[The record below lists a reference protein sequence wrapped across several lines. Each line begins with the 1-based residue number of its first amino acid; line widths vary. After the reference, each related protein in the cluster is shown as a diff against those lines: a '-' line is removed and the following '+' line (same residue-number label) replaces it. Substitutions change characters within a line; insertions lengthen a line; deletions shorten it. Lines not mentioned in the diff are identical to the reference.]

1 MEKEYYI
8 LYLNNNKSSNPS
20 VIDNVIYKG
29 EQYDLPEVM
38 EEAKLISVYEP
49 LEILAVKTLFS
60 FKDVI
65 SGEVISPCEKDNED
79 GLTYYKC
86 VKASRS
92 DIIRITHKY
101 EAMSKY
107 DIMRYKEGLLKIKD
121 LSNRLY
127 KERQEKLFKEI
138 HEEKYARDFLVNF
151 QEWSA

>member
-29 EQYDLPEVM
+29 EEYDLPEIM

-49 LEILAVKTLFS
+49 LEILAVKTLFC
-60 FKDVI
+60 FRDVI
-65 SGEVISPCEKDNED
+65 SGEIISSCEKGNED
-79 GLTYYKC
+79 ALTYYKC
-86 VKASRS
+86 IKASRS
-92 DIIRITHKY
+92 DIIRITNKY
-101 EAMSKY
+101 KSMSLY
-107 DIMRYKEGLLKIKD
+107 DIKRYKDGLIKIKE

-127 KERQEKLFKEI
+127 REKQEKLFREI

-151 QEWSA
+151 QEWNA